1 MTGNGDEP
9 NRVLGFPVRPGRQ
22 PGQREEQHVMGF
34 PASWFDDVNVDALV
48 WLVHRQAVPAMEHDA
63 VTADLTPPAQKGS
76 APVRASG
83 CERKMGPFGPGILA
97 GPRAGGW

>member
-9 NRVLGFPVRPGRQ
+9 NRVLGFPARPGRQ

-48 WLVHRQAVPAMEHDA
+48 WLVHPIRQYRR
-63 VTADLTPPAQKGS
+63 
-76 APVRASG
+76 RA
-83 CERKMGPFGPGILA
+83 RRRR
-97 GPRAGGW
+97 PRP